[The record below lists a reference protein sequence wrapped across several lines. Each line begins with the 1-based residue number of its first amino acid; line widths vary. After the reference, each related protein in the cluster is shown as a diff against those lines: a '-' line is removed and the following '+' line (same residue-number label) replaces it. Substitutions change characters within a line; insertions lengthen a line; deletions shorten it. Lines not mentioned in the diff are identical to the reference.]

1 MYVNDFFRSIIRKK
15 NYTAIVYLMMNVALI
30 SMFIYLFLPG
40 PYTAGMS
47 EEWTDAYRCGY
58 SILCGIV
65 VYTVSVAIALSPLG
79 ESILRFQHKCHPV
92 EREDYKRR
100 ILPLFNEVYAG
111 AKRED
116 PSIADGVELYMSEM
130 DGSNAYAM
138 GRKTICITRGLLN
151 EREDVIKAV
160 LAHEFGHLSNKDT
173 DLILVISI
181 GNFVIT
187 GAMIFVRLV
196 LIIIGIL
203 LALFSALIGGSEG
216 KFGVVIGSLMALV
229 STGIMTAMM
238 WIWTKLGLLLVA
250 QTGRECE
257 FEADAFA
264 RRLGYGFGLCLYLD
278 SGKESSPE
286 GIFAALSSM
295 CPISDE
301 RIARLIAQGVR
312 YSRY

>member
-1 MYVNDFFRSIIRKK
+1 MYINDFFRCIIRKK
-15 NYTAIVYLMMNVALI
+15 NYAAIIYLMLNVALI

-40 PYTAGMS
+40 PYTIETS
-47 EEWTDAYRCGY
+47 EEWAVAYRWGY
-58 SILCGIV
+58 SVLCGIA
-65 VYTVSVAIALSPLG
+65 VYTVTVSIALSPFG
-79 ESILRFQHKCHPV
+79 ESVLRFQHKCHTI

-100 ILPLFNEVYAG
+100 ILPLFDEVYAG
-111 AKRED
+111 AKREN
-116 PSIADGVELYMSEM
+116 PSIAEGVELYMCEM
-130 DGSNAYAM
+130 AGSNAYAM

-151 EREDVIKAV
+151 EKEDVIKAV

-187 GAMIFVRLV
+187 GAMIFIRLV
-196 LIIIGIL
+196 IVVIGIF
-203 LALFSALIGGSEG
+203 LAIFSALIGGSEG
-216 KFGVVIGSLMALV
+216 KCGVVVGSLMALI
-229 STGIMTAMM
+229 STGLMTAMM

-257 FEADAFA
+257 FEADSFA
-264 RRLGYGFGLCLYLD
+264 RRLGYGLGLCLYLD
-278 SGKESSPE
+278 SGRERRPQ

-295 CPISDE
+295 HPVNDE

>member
-15 NYTAIVYLMMNVALI
+15 NYTAIIYLMLNVALI

-40 PYTAGMS
+40 TYPVGMT
-47 EEWTDAYRCGY
+47 EAWADVYRWGN
-58 SILCGIV
+58 SVLCGIA
-65 VYTVSVAIALSPLG
+65 VYAVSVAIALSPFG
-79 ESILRFQHKCHPV
+79 ESILRFQHKCHAI
-92 EREDYKRR
+92 EREDYRRR
-100 ILPLFNEVYAG
+100 IMSLFNEVYAG

-116 PSIADGVELYMSEM
+116 LSIADGIELYMCEM
-130 DGSNAYAM
+130 AGSNAYAM

-151 EREDVIKAV
+151 EKDDVIKAV

-187 GAMIFVRLV
+187 GAMIFIRLV
-196 LIIIGIL
+196 LIVIGIF
-203 LALFSALIGGSEG
+203 LAIFSALIGGSEG
-216 KFGVVIGSLMALV
+216 KCGVIIGSFMALI
-229 STGIMTAMM
+229 STGVMTAMM

-257 FEADAFA
+257 FEADSFA
-264 RRLGYGFGLCLYLD
+264 RRLGYGVGLCLYLD
-278 SGKESSPE
+278 SGRESRPQ

-295 CPISDE
+295 HPVSDE